1 MASSALNKKH
11 GPFTAK
17 VWLILAIGLVAA
29 YLLLHHTATASGA
42 NPGGD
47 SGASQIPSPTSAT
60 DQAASGSPSD
70 AATADL
76 LAAFGSDNQQLLQ
89 GLLSQSQ
96 LFYGGGASYV
106 PGSATSSLDQGS
118 TQSIAALTG
127 LSGNPTFGVS
137 PPSTFESGFSG
148 SGSTYTTSPSG
159 QTSTF
164 EGSLPSPTLTPSTG
178 TAPGRSVGNV
188 AS

>member
-1 MASSALNKKH
+1 MSSALNKKH

-17 VWLILAIGLVAA
+17 VWLLLALALVAA
-29 YLLLHHTATASGA
+29 YLLLRHSSAASA
-42 NPGGD
+42 APNPGGD
-47 SGASQIPSPTSAT
+47 SGASQVPSPQSA
-60 DQAASGSPSD
+60 DQSASGSPSD

-76 LAAFGSDNQQLLQ
+76 LAALGSDNQQLLQ

-106 PGSATSSLDQGS
+106 PGSTTSSLDQGS